1 MLSRSYRVLVATTLM
16 LGAQNAP
23 LDAQVTVEDLITR
36 AATTLPHARQ
46 LAWHADEF
54 IAFVHFGPNT
64 FTGREWGTGTEDPAI
79 FAPTDLDT
87 DSWCEA
93 MVAAGMEK
101 VILTAKHHDGFCLWQ
116 TRYTKHSVASS
127 PWRDGKGDVV
137 RDLAA
142 SCRRFGM
149 KLGIYLS
156 PADLYQIE
164 NSEGL
169 YGNKSAYRE
178 RVIPR
183 PVDGRPFAS
192 TKSFRFVVD
201 DYNEYFL
208 DQLFELL
215 TEYGPIDEVWFDGAT
230 PKSKGG
236 QRYSYQ
242 AWYALIRDLVPRA
255 VIFGRGPD
263 IRWCG
268 NESGKTRDT
277 EWNVI
282 CVPGP
287 LESHTWPDLTDEDL
301 GSLSKLREGMQKGGL
316 LHYHPAETDT
326 SIRQGWFWRD
336 EAQHVKSAEEI
347 LDIWYRSVGG
357 NSVFLLNIPPD
368 RRGRFAERD
377 VAVLRAVGRAI
388 RETFAS
394 NLVHAD
400 SGGGERRGVRVNAS
414 SEDADHPAAL
424 AIDQGTT
431 RTSTCWMP
439 ADASPDGDTATWTI
453 RFEEPVTFDRVVLQE
468 DLAGHSQRIARFAV
482 DVLREEG
489 TWREISA
496 KTTVGYKRILRTEAI
511 TTRGVRVRVLESR
524 LAPTLADFGLY
535 RSVPLSSS
543 NSSDGQQDGRGK
555 EHDKHYP

>member
-1 MLSRSYRVLVATTLM
+1 MVFRSARVLATAILLLGVQGTLEGQDAADDLVA
-16 LGAQNAP
+16 
-23 LDAQVTVEDLITR
+23 R

-46 LAWHADEF
+46 LAWHSDEF

-93 MVAAGMEK
+93 MVAAGMKK

-127 PWRDGKGDVV
+127 PWRGGKGDVV

-142 SCRRFGM
+142 SCRRYGM

-164 NSEGL
+164 NAAGL
-169 YGNKSAYRE
+169 YGNRSTYRE
-178 RVIPR
+178 REIPR

-208 DQLFELL
+208 NQLFELL

-236 QRYSYQ
+236 QRYTYQ
-242 AWYALIRDLVPRA
+242 AWYALIRDLVPDA

-287 LESHTWPDLTDEDL
+287 IESHTWPDLTGEDL
-301 GSLSKLREGMQKGGL
+301 GSLSKLREGMQKSGV

-326 SIRQGWFWRD
+326 SIRHGWFWRD
-336 EAQHVKSAEEI
+336 EAQHVKSAAEI
-347 LDIWYRSVGG
+347 LDIWNRTVGG
-357 NSVFLLNIPPD
+357 NSVFLLNIPPN
-368 RRGRFAERD
+368 RSGRFAERD
-377 VAVLRAVGRAI
+377 VAVLRAVGRSI
-388 RETFAS
+388 RETYAT
-394 NLVHAD
+394 NLVHAV
-400 SGGGERRGVRVNAS
+400 SGGGERQGVRVTAS
-414 SEDADHPAAL
+414 SEDAAAPAAL
-424 AIDQGTT
+424 AIDRGAT
-431 RTSTCWMP
+431 RTRTCWMP
-439 ADASPDGDTATWTI
+439 AKAPRTDDPATWTI

-482 DVLREEG
+482 DVMEEADG
-489 TWREISA
+489 VWREITT
-496 KTTVGYKRILRTEAI
+496 KTTIGYKRILCTPSV
-511 TTRGVRVRVLESR
+511 TTRGVRVRILESR
-524 LAPTLADFGLY
+524 LAPTLADIGLY
-535 RSVPLSSS
+535 LSVPLV
-543 NSSDGQQDGRGK
+543 SSDEQQDSRGK
-555 EHDKHYP
+555 EHEKHDP